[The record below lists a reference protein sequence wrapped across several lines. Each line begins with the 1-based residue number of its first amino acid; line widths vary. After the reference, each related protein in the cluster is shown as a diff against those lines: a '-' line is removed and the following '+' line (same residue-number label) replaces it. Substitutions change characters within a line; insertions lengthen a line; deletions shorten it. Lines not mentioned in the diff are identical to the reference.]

1 MKEEDINLV
10 FEDLCARIICGVK
23 FHVDYDNNVTTLKKI
38 GVDDNIH
45 YCNNVYSLEKDGVKP
60 YLRPP
65 TSMTKKEYDEYVKLA
80 HYTNAGVLMLKHG
93 EKSVWVPSLEKI
105 SWLNKHHFD
114 YRGLIEKGL
123 ALEAPDGMYSF

>member
-10 FEDLCARIICGVK
+10 FEDLCARITCGVK
-23 FHVDYDNNVTTLKKI
+23 FHVDYDNNVTTLKNI
-38 GVDDNIH
+38 GIADNTH
-45 YCNNVYSLEKDGVKP
+45 YCNNVYSIAKDGVKP
-60 YLRPP
+60 YLRPL

-80 HYTNAGVLMLKHG
+80 HYTGAGVLMLKHG

-123 ALEAPDGMYSF
+123 ALVAPEDMYN